1 MSGLAHWMMAAEAH
15 LSAIPEEAIATGSAT
30 IPGFA

>member
-1 MSGLAHWMMAAEAH
+1 MSGLAQWMMAAEAH

-30 IPGFA
+30 FPEVA